1 MGMQC
6 YRGSVLWVKSW
17 NTCNT
22 MSFVSSSKHL
32 QSRLITSA
40 LPPADPAHLCNRKCN
55 LCFLLKKSEPCIWR
69 WPGWWPL
76 ARWGSI
82 RTLGGTGSDTEKW
95 NSCVIL
101 FFHSNTRDQML
112 LKICISQLKF
122 LPVCIPT
129 QVYQWPLDRRGSKG
143 QSWSFVL
150 HLKSFTLATS

>member
-1 MGMQC
+1 MQGWKC
-6 YRGSVLWVKSW
+6 TLGEVLEYLQYNVICVFLK
-17 NTCNT
+17 T
-22 MSFVSSSKHL
+22 SSSQDWSLRPCHPL
-32 QSRLITSA
+32 TQHISA
-40 LPPADPAHLCNRKCN
+40 TENAIFVLS
-55 LCFLLKKSEPCIWR
+55 FLNKSEPCIWR

-112 LKICISQLKF
+112 VKICISQLKF

-129 QVYQWPLDRRGSKG
+129 RVYQWPLDRRGSKG

-150 HLKSFTLATS
+150 HLKSFTVATS